1 MEPLQIPRVSFYK
14 ARPLTKV
21 DEATRT
27 VHGII
32 TDETPDRTGEICDYD
47 TSKPYYQAWSDEIAK
62 ASQGKSLG
70 NIRLMHGLVAIG
82 VLKSLEFDDVNKRIS
97 GATKVINDDAWKDVA
112 NGVLS
117 FYSHGGGYIKTWK
130 DGDFSRYTASISEV
144 SLVDIGCNPSASFDF
159 VSPDATF
166 EFVKVDGTT
175 ELRKFKRA
183 ATFSPTLGIENN
195 SSDPT
200 RNLDFST
207 TVDADPKK
215 KGEKGKE
222 DMTQEEAETLIRSIV
237 AEELVKATTKKE
249 KVKPSPKEVE
259 KAVKVIAQKAY
270 QKAFPEV
277 AKTTLIGAMTKAD
290 LSFDRRSELINGA
303 LKQEFGL
310 DGSGWQKA
318 WAIETYETY
327 VIIAD
332 SDGKLYSIPYTIEGD
347 EAKLG
352 EAKTEVEVNYT
363 PVEGV
368 KKLATALP
376 RTVRMVKGMNTVARL
391 ADLLLDLAWL
401 KWSVTEEQGA
411 EGDDDSVLPKLLEE
425 NLSSTADT
433 LVAMV
438 NEEVSELKDMSASGQ
453 SPYECGNCFYCAAPT
468 GSLTKANPVGLNQ
481 WTSSDHKGEIQVG
494 TTEHG
499 MHIGFGDHL
508 KADISTEDKDA
519 IAKMEPGAS
528 HEFKDGEN
536 KWNASRSSDGDMVC
550 LSCSVDGTKTEGNV
564 GHSEFLGKAIT
575 PTIIKTNAGETF
587 IKVAGELILSAC

>member
-1 MEPLQIPRVSFYK
+1 MEPSLQAVTRTFRK
-14 ARPLTKV
+14 AGRLTKV
-21 DEATRT
+21 NEIDHTCT
-27 VHGII
+27 GIL
-32 TDETPDRTGEICDYD
+32 TAEEVDRSGEICDYD
-47 TSKPYYQAWSDEIAK
+47 STKPHYVEWSDGIA
-62 ASQGKSLG
+62 AATGGLSLG
-70 NIRLMHGLVAIG
+70 NIREMHNLIAVGKLIRIVY
-82 VLKSLEFDDVNKRIS
+82 DDVNKVIS
-97 GATKVINDDAWKDVA
+97 GTAKIVDDDCWAKIA
-112 NGVLS
+112 AGVLS
-117 FYSHGGGYIKTWK
+117 GFSQGGSYARTWK
-130 DGDFSRYTASISEV
+130 DGDNTRYEAVPTECSVVDLPCLAS
-144 SLVDIGCNPSASFDF
+144 
-159 VSPDATF
+159 ATF
-166 EFVKVDGTT
+166 EYVKADGVS
-175 ELRKFKRA
+175 EMRKF

-222 DMTQEEAETLIRSIV
+222 DMTQEETETLIRSIV
-237 AEELVKATTKKE
+237 AEETVKVADKKRHGVF
-249 KVKPSPKEVE
+249 KRKEVE
-259 KAVKVIAQKAY
+259 KAVKAIAQKAY